1 MDMSQLTSRQRL
13 EKTLNHEQPDRVA
26 VDFGGTLVSGI
37 AVSTV
42 AKLREAVLG
51 EKGYKVK
58 VIEPYQMLGEIDNEL
73 REALGIDVYGVI
85 GNKTLFGYENKD
97 WKEFT
102 LFDGTEVL
110 VPEGFKLTP
119 DGQGGWYIHPQGDT
133 SAPASGHMPKDGYYF
148 DAIPRQ
154 EPFKEEE
161 LKAEDNLEEFGPVSE
176 EDISVLEA
184 QANEAAKNNLGT
196 VMGLPG
202 TGFGDIALV
211 PAMWMK
217 RTKGIR
223 DIEEWYISTAARRDL
238 VMEIFEKQCEIALKN
253 VQKLIDRLGDKINAA
268 FVTGTDFGTQNSLF
282 ISADAYKELYKPFH
296 KKVNDLVHSKS
307 NWKTF
312 IHSCGAVRELIPE
325 FIDAGFDILN
335 PVQCSATGMDPAQ
348 IKNEFGKDIVFW
360 GGGVD
365 TQNTLPFGSPE
376 DVYNEVRKRIEIFNR
391 NGGFVFNAIH
401 NVQAK
406 SPIENLLAMFK
417 AIKDSY

>member
-1 MDMSQLTSRQRL
+1 MSQLTSRQRL